1 MTVTVLVAVL
11 FAGVGSLVVELTEAL
26 PEITVLP
33 GVAAGTFTTSVNVPV
48 PPLANAAPSVQ
59 VIVPVVPAGGFTQA
73 HPAATVIEL
82 KVVLVGVT

>member
-1 MTVTVLVAVL
+1 MLVAVL
-11 FAGVGSLVVELTEAL
+11 FAAFGSLVVELTEAV

-33 GVAAGTFTTSVNVPV
+33 GVAAGTLTTSVNVPL
-48 PPLANAAPSVQ
+48 PPLAKAEPSVQ
-59 VIVPVVPAGGFTQA
+59 VMVPVAPAAGFTHV